1 MPNMKLP
8 VVACALYAV
17 SILSAAAQTGAG
29 DEVPEPF
36 PQTGFWSPKDG
47 SGAAIFLE
55 VQNGIVVG
63 SVVGA
68 DAFGDNTWLLFS
80 GELIPREEPG
90 PGGLSP
96 PGWELTATLYLTSD
110 SACVVDC
117 PAGGVPGAPV
127 TEAAGQIDLAFAG
140 RAEATYRIDGGEA
153 RPIAPFYFGVPAK
166 RFNPERPIEFL
177 PELTGIWVAVSRREP
192 DGPAAENI
200 STAVLEIGAPEVIR
214 NPSAGIGEIEVEV
227 VYPVDFVN
235 FGISGELFCRF
246 RRRENPSDAI
256 PSCLINPGFAEMSA
270 GGIPFDELTDSRFTA
285 FTGSDVVGLITRTEF
300 FRLRYD

>member
-1 MPNMKLP
+1 MSQLKRSIL
-8 VVACALYAV
+8 ASALYAV
-17 SILSAAAQTGAG
+17 SVLSAAAQVDTGQ
-29 DEVPEPF
+29 EVPEPY
-36 PQTGFWSPKDG
+36 PQTGLWSPKNG
-47 SGAAIFLE
+47 SGTGIFLE
-55 VQNGIVVG
+55 VQNGIALGAVF
-63 SVVGA
+63 GA

-96 PGWELTATLYLTSD
+96 PGWELSATLYLTSD

-153 RPIAPFYFGVPAK
+153 RPIAPFYFGVPAQ
-166 RFNPERPIEFL
+166 RYEPERPLDFL

-214 NPSAGIGEIEVEV
+214 NPSAGIDEIEVEV
-227 VYPVDFVN
+227 VYPVDFVT